1 MLIFVLQNKE
11 NMALLK
17 FILVGAGIYYLIK
30 FLFRA
35 FFPVIVKKTFDKM
48 QQQQKNQ
55 QQQYQEKPE
64 GEVTVEKNMTKKDHH
79 NTKDVGDY
87 VDFEE
92 VDE

>member
-1 MLIFVLQNKE
+1 M
-11 NMALLK
+11 K
-17 FILVGAGIYYLIK
+17 FILIVVGIYFLIK
-30 FLFRA
+30 YLFRA

-48 QQQQKNQ
+48 QQKQNHQ

-64 GEVTVEKNMTKKDHH
+64 GEVTVEKNTTTKQKHD
-79 NTKDVGDY
+79 TKDIGDY

>member
-1 MLIFVLQNKE
+1 M
-11 NMALLK
+11 K
-17 FILVGAGIYYLIK
+17 FILIVIGVYFVIK
-30 FLFRA
+30 YLFRA

-48 QQQQKNQ
+48 QQQPQNQ

-64 GEVTVEKNMTKKDHH
+64 GEVTVEKNTTKKDTHD
-79 NTKDVGDY
+79 TKGVGDY

>member
-1 MLIFVLQNKE
+1 
-11 NMALLK
+11 MALLK

-35 FFPVIVKKTFDKM
+35 LFPVIVKKTFDKM
-48 QQQQKNQ
+48 QQQQKQQ

-64 GEVTVEKNMTKKDHH
+64 GEVTVEKNTKNKDKFD
-79 NTKDVGDY
+79 TKGVGDY

-92 VDE
+92 VDD

>member
-1 MLIFVLQNKE
+1 M
-11 NMALLK
+11 K
-17 FILVGAGIYYLIK
+17 FILIVVGIYFLIK
-30 FLFRA
+30 YLFRA

-48 QQQQKNQ
+48 QQKQNQQ

-64 GEVTVEKNMTKKDHH
+64 GEVTVEKNTKSKEKH
-79 NTKDVGDY
+79 NTKDIGDY

>member
-1 MLIFVLQNKE
+1 
-11 NMALLK
+11 MALLK
-17 FILVGAGIYYLIK
+17 FILVAAGIYYLIK

-48 QQQQKNQ
+48 QQQQN

-64 GEVTVEKNMTKKDHH
+64 GEVTVEKNTTQKNKH
-79 NTKDVGDY
+79 NTKGVGDY

-92 VDE
+92 VDD

>member
-1 MLIFVLQNKE
+1 
-11 NMALLK
+11 MALLK

-35 FFPVIVKKTFDKM
+35 LFPVIVKKTFDKM
-48 QQQQKNQ
+48 QKQQQNQ
-55 QQQYQEKPE
+55 QQQYQQKPD
-64 GEVTVEKNMTKKDHH
+64 GEVTVEKNSTNKDKHDKKG
-79 NTKDVGDY
+79 VGDY

>member
-1 MLIFVLQNKE
+1 
-11 NMALLK
+11 MALLK

-64 GEVTVEKNMTKKDHH
+64 GEVTVEKNKTNKDHH

>member
-1 MLIFVLQNKE
+1 
-11 NMALLK
+11 MALLK

-48 QQQQKNQ
+48 QQQQKQQ
-55 QQQYQEKPE
+55 QQQYQEKPD
-64 GEVTVEKNMTKKDHH
+64 GEVTVEKNTKTKNKH

-92 VDE
+92 VDD

>member
-1 MLIFVLQNKE
+1 MG
-11 NMALLK
+11 LLK
-17 FILVGAGIYYLIK
+17 FILIAAGIYYLIK
-30 FLFRA
+30 FLFKA

-48 QQQQKNQ
+48 QQQQK

-64 GEVTVEKNMTKKDHH
+64 GEVTVEKNTTNKDKN

-92 VDE
+92 VDD

>member
-1 MLIFVLQNKE
+1 M
-11 NMALLK
+11 K
-17 FILVGAGIYYLIK
+17 FILIVIGVYFVIK
-30 FLFRA
+30 YLFRA

-48 QQQQKNQ
+48 QQQQQN

-64 GEVTVEKNMTKKDHH
+64 GEVTVEKKTTNKENH
-79 NTKDVGDY
+79 NTKGVGDY

>member
-1 MLIFVLQNKE
+1 M
-11 NMALLK
+11 K
-17 FILVGAGIYYLIK
+17 FILIAIGVYFLIK
-30 FLFRA
+30 YLFRA

-48 QQQQKNQ
+48 QQQQQNQ
-55 QQQYQEKPE
+55 QQQYQQKPE
-64 GEVTVEKNMTKKDHH
+64 GEVTVEKNTTSKDKH

>member
-1 MLIFVLQNKE
+1 
-11 NMALLK
+11 MALLK
-17 FILVGAGIYYLIK
+17 FILVAAGIYYLIK

-48 QQQQKNQ
+48 QQQQN

-64 GEVTVEKNMTKKDHH
+64 GEVTVEKNTTQKNKH

-92 VDE
+92 VDD

>member
-1 MLIFVLQNKE
+1 M
-11 NMALLK
+11 K
-17 FILVGAGIYYLIK
+17 FILIVIGIYFLIK
-30 FLFRA
+30 YLFRA
-35 FFPVIVKKTFDKM
+35 FFPVIVKKTFEKM
-48 QQQQKNQ
+48 QQKQNQQ

-64 GEVTVEKNMTKKDHH
+64 GEVTLEKKTTSKDPN